1 MWRLREFHA
10 ANPLPGWAAAE
21 TAAKG

>member
-10 ANPLPGWAAAE
+10 ANPLPGWAAAK